1 MSRPAKN
8 RIVAALPQYNVFSAV
23 DKKTAGNEKVIMS
36 VEEYEAFRLIDCE
49 GLTQDQCAEKMVV
62 SRTTVQR
69 IYKSARAKLA
79 KMLVDGCNLKIEGG
93 SYCLLSEE
101 AK

>member
-8 RIVAALPQYNVFSAV
+8 RIVNALPKYNLFSAT
-23 DKKTAGNEKVIMS
+23 DKKITDGEKVVMT
-36 VEEYEAFRLIDCE
+36 VEEYEAFRLIDNE

-69 IYKSARAKLA
+69 IYKSARAKIA
-79 KMLVDGCNLKIEGG
+79 KMLVEGCNLKIEGG
-93 SYCLLSEE
+93 SYTIAEN
-101 AK
+101 

>member
-8 RIVAALPQYNVFSAV
+8 RIVNALPKYNLFAAT
-23 DKKTAGNEKVIMS
+23 DKKIADGEKVVMT
-36 VEEYEAFRLIDCE
+36 VEEYEAFRLIDNE

-69 IYKSARAKLA
+69 IYKSARTKIA
-79 KMLVDGCNLKIEGG
+79 KMLVEGCNLKIEGG
-93 SYCLLSEE
+93 SYSISEN
-101 AK
+101 